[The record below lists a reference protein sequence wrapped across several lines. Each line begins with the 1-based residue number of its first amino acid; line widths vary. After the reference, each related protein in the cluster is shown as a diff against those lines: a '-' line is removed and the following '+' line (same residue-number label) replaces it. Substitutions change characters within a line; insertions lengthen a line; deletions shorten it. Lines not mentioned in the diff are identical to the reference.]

1 MEGEFTLWTAAS
13 EYLYKFLQLLHD
25 VIGDWGLTIIAL
37 TVIIRLVLH
46 PLNAKQM
53 RSMQQM
59 QRLQP
64 RLKVLQEKYADD
76 RDALSR
82 ETMALYKENHVNPA
96 SGCLPL
102 LIQLPILILLF
113 NVLRNTSFGGASFL
127 GIPLEGTVISSMAN
141 AVGYVSDKGVNMG
154 IGEIVRA
161 IAGNPGGLVHAGAY
175 LPILILLLLIVA
187 LTFLQQKMTS
197 QGNPQM
203 ATMNIFMPLF
213 MGFICLSMPG
223 GLLIY
228 WGMSSLFAVA
238 QQLYSVKKVA
248 KEEKPVLYKEK
259 PREGETSKK
268 ADFAA
273 KAKVS
278 AKAEPKKSAPRKDKY
293 EIPTAAKP
301 GDYDD
306 FDSFIPSK
314 RK

>member
-1 MEGEFTLWTAAS
+1 MWQAAS
-13 EYLYKFLQLLHD
+13 DYLYKFLQFLHG
-25 VIGDWGLTIIAL
+25 VIGNWGLTIIAL
-37 TVIIRLVLH
+37 TVIVRVVLH

-64 RLKVLQEKYADD
+64 RLKVLQEKYGDD

-113 NVLRNTSFGGASFL
+113 NVLRKTSFGGASFL
-127 GIPLEGTVISSMAN
+127 GIPLEGTVLSTIAE
-141 AVGYVSDKGVNMG
+141 AVGHSSEAATPMG
-154 IGEIVRA
+154 IGFMEAFRA
-161 IAGNPGGLVHAGAY
+161 AAANPSGLLSLAY
-175 LPILILLLLIVA
+175 VPILVLLLIIVG
-187 LTFLQQKMTS
+187 LTFFQQKMTS

-203 ATMNIFMPLF
+203 ATMNIFMPIF

-228 WGMSSLFAVA
+228 WGMSSLFAVG
-238 QQLYSVKKVA
+238 QQVYSVKSVS

-259 PREGETSKK
+259 PREGGEAKK
-268 ADFAA
+268 ADFAPKAA
-273 KAKVS
+273 KPEAKSKPAARKDAYEIPKGS
-278 AKAEPKKSAPRKDKY
+278 AKAGE
-293 EIPTAAKP
+293 
-301 GDYDD
+301 YDD